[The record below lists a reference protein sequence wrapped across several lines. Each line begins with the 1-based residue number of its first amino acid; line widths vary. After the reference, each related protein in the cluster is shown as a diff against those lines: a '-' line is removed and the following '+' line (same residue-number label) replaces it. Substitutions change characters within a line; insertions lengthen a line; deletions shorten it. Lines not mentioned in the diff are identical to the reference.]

1 MSNTDIYTLLQKW
14 SEAKNEI
21 TNLEKK
27 IEKYKRIATS
37 IMDQQG
43 NNTVSSDEYTL
54 RRKEMSRTTISK
66 KNVPQDVWNK
76 YSKLSKYKAYYLSEK
91 NKKTK

>member
-1 MSNTDIYTLLQKW
+1 MSNTDIYALLQKW

-21 TNLEKK
+21 INLEKK
-27 IEKYKRIATS
+27 IEKYKRIASS

-43 NNTVSSDEYTL
+43 NNTVSSDDYTL

-91 NKKTK
+91 NK

>member
-21 TNLEKK
+21 VNLEKK

-91 NKKTK
+91 TKKTK

>member
-1 MSNTDIYTLLQKW
+1 MSNTDIYSLLQKW

-21 TNLEKK
+21 INLEKK

-43 NNTVSSDEYTL
+43 NNTVSSDDYTL

-66 KNVPQDVWNK
+66 KNVPQDIWNK

-91 NKKTK
+91 NK